1 MNITYSVHDLFGNI
15 GVVLIL
21 GSYLWIQAGRT
32 TVDDLSY
39 SVVNGVG
46 ATLILVSLL
55 KDFNLSAF
63 IVEAAWI
70 AVSVFG
76 AIRIL
81 RAKHLANRNQGA

>member
-1 MNITYSVHDLFGNI
+1 MTMTYSVHDLFGNI
-15 GVVLIL
+15 GVVMIL

-32 TVDDLSY
+32 TVNDLSY

-46 ATLILVSLL
+46 AALILVSLL

-63 IVEAAWI
+63 VVEAAWV

-81 RAKHLANRNQGA
+81 RAKRVTSRNRGG

>member
-1 MNITYSVHDLFGNI
+1 MTYSVHDLFGNI

-46 ATLILVSLL
+46 ATLILISLF

-63 IVEAAWI
+63 IVEAVWV

-81 RAKHLANRNQGA
+81 RTKRVANRKQDV